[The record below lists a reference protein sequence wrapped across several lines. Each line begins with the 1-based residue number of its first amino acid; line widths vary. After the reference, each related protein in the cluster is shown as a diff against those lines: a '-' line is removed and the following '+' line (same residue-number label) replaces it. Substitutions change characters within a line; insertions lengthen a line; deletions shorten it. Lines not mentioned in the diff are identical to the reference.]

1 MEDFAR
7 AVGFSAALEDAIAAE
22 LRPWAGGTAVL
33 EPGLPDTWDLN
44 FLRLEEPWDGDPT
57 AFVDTVGEAARAFGM
72 RTPVVKVSHAGEAER
87 LRPALAEAAYV
98 RDGFVYMAVP
108 KPSGEPPLAV
118 EVRELSFEEARPHR
132 REHLSVPWRS
142 GEESRYPTLVDQLL
156 DLEARAGT
164 VLSDRWFAV
173 ADGDALVAMCRLL
186 SRDGIGQVED
196 VSTLPEH
203 RGRGHARAV
212 IAAALVASN
221 AAGHDLTFISA
232 HEEDW
237 PREFYGRLGFELVG
251 TVSRFRRS

>member
-1 MEDFAR
+1 MEDFMR
-7 AVGFSAALEDAIAAE
+7 TVGFSAALEDAIAAE
-22 LRPWAGGTAVL
+22 VRPWAGGTAVL
-33 EPGLPDTWDLN
+33 DPGLPDTWDLN

-57 AFVDTVGEAARAFGM
+57 AFVETVDDATRAFGM
-72 RTPVVKVSHAGEAER
+72 RTSVVRVRHAEEAER
-87 LRPALAEAAYV
+87 LGPALAEAGYV
-98 RDGFVYMAVP
+98 RDGLVYMALR
-108 KPSGEPPLAV
+108 KPSGEPAPAV
-118 EVRELSFEEARPHR
+118 EVRELSFEDARPHR

-142 GEESRYPTLVDQLL
+142 GEENRYPTLVDQLL
-156 DLEARAGT
+156 DLEARAGK
-164 VLSDRWFAV
+164 VVSDRWFAV
-173 ADGDALVAMCRLL
+173 ADGEALVAMCRLL

-212 IAAALVASN
+212 IDAALAASK

-251 TVSRFRRS
+251 TISRFRRS

>member
-1 MEDFAR
+1 MEDFTR
-7 AVGFSAALEDAIAAE
+7 AVAFSAALEDAIAADV
-22 LRPWAGGTAVL
+22 RPWAGGTAVL
-33 EPGLPDTWDLN
+33 DPGLPDTWDLN
-44 FLRLEEPWDGDPT
+44 FLRLDEPWDGDPT
-57 AFVDTVGEAARAFGM
+57 AFVESVEEAALAFGM
-72 RTPVVKVSHAGEAER
+72 RTHVVKVHHAAEAER
-87 LRPALAEAAYV
+87 LGPALAEAGYV
-98 RDGFVYMAVP
+98 RDGFVYMVLR
-108 KPSGEPPLAV
+108 KPSGGPPPAV
-118 EVRELSFEEARPHR
+118 GVRELSFEDARPHR

-142 GEESRYPTLVDQLL
+142 GEEKRYPTLVDQLL

-164 VLSDRWFAV
+164 VVSDRWFAV

-186 SRDGIGQVED
+186 SREGIGQVED

-212 IAAALVASN
+212 IDAALAASQ
-221 AAGHDLTFISA
+221 AAGDELTFISA